1 MSYGC
6 FTQHLLEGGGGS
18 LVLGV
23 FNFWSKAMGA
33 VTSEVLVL
41 GVQAPK
47 AASGEATF
55 VLSAVEAKVGAKLF

>member
-1 MSYGC
+1 M
-6 FTQHLLEGGGGS
+6 
-18 LVLGV
+18 VLGV
-23 FNFWSKAMGA
+23 FNFWSKAMDA